1 MIITTT
7 HTVETKGIK
16 EYKGIVFGE
25 SASSDPAHAMDLLRE
40 QARRIGANAVVGVS
54 LHYAPVEAENSTM
67 LMVVAYG
74 TAVFVADSEAELM
87 Q

>member
-7 HTVETKGIK
+7 QQVDSKGIH

-25 SASSDPAHAMDLLRE
+25 SASSDPAHAMELLTE
-40 QARRIGANAVVGVS
+40 HAKRIGANAVVGVS
-54 LHYAPVEAENSTM
+54 LQYAPVEADNATM
-67 LMVVAYG
+67 LMVIAYG
-74 TAVFVADSEAELM
+74 TAVVVGDSEPFTM